1 MKRIIDIPEELMG
14 EITRVGLL
22 RLSDEKIKAVDEA
35 IQKGVPLDTVT
46 KEIEINR
53 DRNITGNG
61 EHLDVWLDGY
71 RTGFNESLAIIELET
86 ERTE

>member
-1 MKRIIDIPEELMG
+1 MKLIINIPEEVYKRTIFYKGFYTLNDCV
-14 EITRVGLL
+14 ET
-22 RLSDEKIKAVDEA
+22 IKALE
-35 IQKGVPLDTVT
+35 KGVPLDTVT